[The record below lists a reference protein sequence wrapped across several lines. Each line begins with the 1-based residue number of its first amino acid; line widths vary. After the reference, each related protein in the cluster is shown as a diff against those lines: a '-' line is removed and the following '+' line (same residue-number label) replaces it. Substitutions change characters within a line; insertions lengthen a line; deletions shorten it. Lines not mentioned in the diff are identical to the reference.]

1 VRAIERCKLA
11 IGDWPGQREYALW
24 QCIEADIC
32 RRTGTLD
39 RSPPSESTVRKRLR
53 TWPDALVLA
62 RRLGATPAK
71 SPSTTH
77 PHQGVAR
84 RHSLDS
90 RASG

>member
-32 RRTGTLD
+32 RRIGTLD

-53 TWPDALVLA
+53 TWADALELA
-62 RRLGATPAK
+62 RRVTEQATASAGP
-71 SPSTTH
+71 
-77 PHQGVAR
+77 R
-84 RHSLDS
+84 R
-90 RASG
+90 